1 VNTDTVSVVEIML
14 ATAWQPKAGET
25 LTGAVVHRVMRTGGE
40 YGNYPI
46 VYMDRNDGNPLV
58 AVHAFH
64 QTLRDGL
71 KELAP
76 TRGQIISIAY
86 AGMKESNKRTDS
98 KGNPVEYH
106 HYAVYDPESSVEG
119 GAFDWSDNDDAGF

>member
-1 VNTDTVSVVEIML
+1 MSGQSPSVVDVML
-14 ATAWQPKAGET
+14 SAAWRPKPGDT
-25 LTGAVVHRVMRTGGE
+25 LTGAVVRRELRTGGE

-46 VYMDRNDGNPLV
+46 VYMDRKDGSPLV

-76 TRGQIISIAY
+76 ARGDIISITY
-86 AGMKESNKRTDS
+86 AGQKESNKRVDS

-106 HYAVYDPESSVEG
+106 HYAVYDPESS
-119 GAFDWSDNDDAGF
+119 FDDGVIEWNDDDAGF